1 MTPHMAHIEKAFNLP
16 TWETRTDAPAWMRDI
31 AMVTT
36 LHGMHYTGFI
46 FNDYAQ
52 QLAIL
57 RWMATQIPAE
67 RVLVFLASWD
77 GRYYWDYPNY
87 EVPAR
92 MGGEAG
98 FRQLITEARKLGFKM
113 MPMYGTNSA
122 NRKQPVCATRSRR
135 ARRTRSTAT
144 STT

>member
-1 MTPHMAHIEKAFNLP
+1 
-16 TWETRTDAPAWMRDI
+16 MRDI

-87 EVPAR
+87 DVPAR

-98 FRQLITEARKLGFKM
+98 FRAAHHARPRKLGFKM

-122 NRKQPVCATRSRR
+122 NRKQPV
-135 ARRTRSTAT
+135 
-144 STT
+144 